1 MAIFSTD
8 TGSINILEVS
18 SSLLVSGT
26 FTVTGSI
33 NVTAG
38 LTGSLFGTSSWA
50 QNSVSASYAET
61 ASYINVLNQD
71 VVISGSLMVDIDN
84 IQDVFTAA
92 GFSGNK
98 NGYVEVYVQNFSTGI
113 SASSDLVAYADNGTE
128 TSDFIDMGINGSNV
142 ALGYSFGK
150 PNDAYVFNTGGDLF
164 IGNNTAFYQSGI
176 TSQSLFFFSN
186 ASGSPDMAITGGR
199 VGIGKTGSL
208 QATLDVSGST
218 FITGSLRVSQ
228 GVTASLLGTS
238 SFAITA
244 SNSLTASFA
253 LNAGGGSGFPFEGTA
268 VITGSIV
275 LTSGSGFP
283 TLLASETLT
292 AGDFVNIFSGGVR
305 RASNDDLTKQ
315 AHGFVTA
322 SYSSTNPV
330 VVFYSG
336 LNTGLTGL
344 TAGSRYFLGTSGGE
358 TLTPPTATAR
368 LSQEIGVAIS
378 TTAILVNFGPAII
391 T

>member
-1 MAIFSTD
+1 
-8 TGSINILEVS
+8 
-18 SSLLVSGT
+18 
-26 FTVTGSI
+26 
-33 NVTAG
+33 
-38 LTGSLFGTSSWA
+38 
-50 QNSVSASYAET
+50 
-61 ASYINVLNQD
+61 
-71 VVISGSLMVDIDN
+71 
-84 IQDVFTAA
+84 
-92 GFSGNK
+92 
-98 NGYVEVYVQNFSTGI
+98 
-113 SASSDLVAYADNGTE
+113 
-128 TSDFIDMGINGSNV
+128 
-142 ALGYSFGK
+142 
-150 PNDAYVFNTGGDLF
+150 
-164 IGNNTAFYQSGI
+164 
-176 TSQSLFFFSN
+176 
-186 ASGSPDMAITGGR
+186 MAITGGR

-208 QATLDVSGST
+208 QATLDVSGSM
-218 FITGSLRVSQ
+218 FLTGSLRVSQ
-228 GVTASLLGTS
+228 GVTASLFGSS
-238 SFAITA
+238 SFAVTA
-244 SNSLTASFA
+244 SNALTASFA